1 MGETLPSH
9 SPDVLFA
16 PTRSARTS
24 VQDPISM
31 SNAPE
36 HRIRSRYGNT
46 HSDPNIGCRRPTT
59 TQCNFMHGVE
69 VDLWGYTNPGTAH
82 RQYAAHY
89 TKIGRPSSEGGNM
102 SMSPKRATLMMKYN
116 LRAATPNYPYDP
128 YSMEPSPQRIAGS
141 RPYRVGRAPVPEQI
155 ERNCQMTAVEIANE
169 HKSKGG
175 IWNPTAY
182 GREVPR
188 HWNTHNS
195 WKIPSRIGPIGEPAN
210 SIPGL
215 RGCHHKTPY
224 PVLGESLRD

>member
-1 MGETLPSH
+1 MGIYFETLPSH

-24 VQDPISM
+24 FQDPISM

-59 TQCNFMHGVE
+59 TQCNFMHEVE

-128 YSMEPSPQRIAGS
+128 YSMEPSPQRIAG
-141 RPYRVGRAPVPEQI
+141 P
-155 ERNCQMTAVEIANE
+155 QMTALERSHSTDDSSRALSLHRFSLLCRVEA
-169 HKSKGG
+169 
-175 IWNPTAY
+175 
-182 GREVPR
+182 
-188 HWNTHNS
+188 
-195 WKIPSRIGPIGEPAN
+195 
-210 SIPGL
+210 L
-215 RGCHHKTPY
+215 
-224 PVLGESLRD
+224 